1 MNLHPLRRFFQQVVE
16 QREIFP
22 ETFRGPVVAE
32 QDLFEQ
38 VYAEC
43 VRAADDLLGKP
54 AVHLNALT
62 HGSSGH
68 EIVPCIFAG
77 VHQQIH
83 TAVRAVRFL
92 LHRGAVDRADERK
105 CGHDG
110 FRAQKRR
117 EPVCQEA
124 VQRRVKS
131 VCVRIVD
138 LPPSAAE
145 TADGLPQLRFP
156 AVLQQS
162 LALSLPV

>member
-1 MNLHPLRRFFQQVVE
+1 M
-16 QREIFP
+16 
-22 ETFRGPVVAE
+22 
-32 QDLFEQ
+32 
-38 VYAEC
+38 
-43 VRAADDLLGKP
+43 
-54 AVHLNALT
+54 HL
-62 HGSSGH
+62 
-68 EIVPCIFAG
+68 PG

-110 FRAQKRR
+110 LRAQKRR

-145 TADGLPQLRFP
+145 TADGLPQLCFP